1 MKSRKLALLALLCLA
16 SATVFAQDLGGT
28 WQGTLNVQGNA
39 LRVVFQVTRAGD
51 GKFTGQGFSIDQGGQ
66 AIPMSAISVDGRTV
80 KWKLE
85 LLNASYDGAFSADG
99 NAITGTLTQGAPVPL
114 NLTRATPQSA
124 WTIPEPAAP
133 PKPMDPAANPG
144 IDVATVKLIP
154 PQANGTQASGRLYRM
169 NGARLMAINVSAIN
183 VITFAYDLHEQ
194 QVSGG
199 PSWMSTDK
207 FEIVVLPDTPGQPS
221 IRQMKLLL
229 QKALVDRFQFKF
241 HSDKRELTVYAMTLP
256 ASTKHKMTASA
267 ASAGNLPSLLFPRPG
282 LLPARNATMT
292 ELAQSLQS
300 AVLDRPV
307 VNRTGIE
314 GRYDFTLDW
323 LPDETQFASFGP
335 PQQLPDNG
343 KPNIYD
349 AFQQQLGLKLE
360 RAKVPA
366 DVIVIDKLERPSE
379 N

>member
-1 MKSRKLALLALLCLA
+1 MKSRMLALLALLCLA
-16 SATVFAQDLGGT
+16 GTTVFAQDLGGT
-28 WQGTLNVQGNA
+28 WQGSLNIQGNA
-39 LRVVFQVTRAGD
+39 LRVVFQVTKAGD

-66 AIPMSAISVDGRTV
+66 PIPMSAISVDGRTV

-85 LLNASYDGAFSADG
+85 LLNASYEGAFSADG
-99 NAITGTLTQGAPVPL
+99 NTITGTLTQGGPAPL

-124 WTIPEPAAP
+124 WVIPEPVAP

-144 IDVATVKLIP
+144 IDVATVKP
-154 PQANGTQASGRLYRM
+154 STADTRGRLYTMR
-169 NGARLMAINVSAIN
+169 GDRLMAINVSVMN
-183 VITFAYDLHEQ
+183 LITFAYDLHEQ

-199 PSWMSTDK
+199 SNWMSADK
-207 FEIVVLPDTPGQPS
+207 FEIVVKPDTPGQPS

-267 ASAGNLPSLLFPRPG
+267 AGSGNLPSLLFPRPG
-282 LLPARNATMT
+282 LLPARNATMN
-292 ELAQSLQS
+292 EFAQSLQG

-307 VNRTGIE
+307 VNQTGIE

-323 LPDETQFASFGP
+323 MPDETQFASFGP
-335 PQQLPDNG
+335 PQQQPDNG
-343 KPNIYD
+343 KPSIYE

-360 RAKVPA
+360 RARVPA
-366 DVIVIDKLERPSE
+366 DVLVIDKLEKPSD